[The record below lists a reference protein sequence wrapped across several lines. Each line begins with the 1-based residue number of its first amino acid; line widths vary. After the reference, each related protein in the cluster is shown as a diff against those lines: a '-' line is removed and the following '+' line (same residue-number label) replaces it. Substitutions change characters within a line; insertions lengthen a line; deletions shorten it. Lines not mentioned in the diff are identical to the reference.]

1 MDWSW
6 VLEKTPAAIGA
17 ARDLIVAG
25 AAISTARVGWLALGK
40 WRDETVGKRH
50 LELAEDVLAAFY
62 QVQEIIHDARAR
74 YVDARERAPEEGVPE
89 EITSDPAYAPRRRL
103 REASDKI
110 GDLRVKRHRFAA
122 MFGQQSTAPWDAIEA
137 VLHDIDYACGA
148 LLELRGERV
157 LSSDPNAGFYIQ
169 ERRIA
174 FRSKEDD
181 PIASRVTEAVGAI
194 EATCRPIIQASVR
207 GRRTAERSARTSYSR
222 SGERQPPTAS

>member
-6 VLEKTPAAIGA
+6 ILERVPTAIGP

-62 QVQEIIHDARAR
+62 QVQEIIHDARER
-74 YVDARERAPEEGVPE
+74 YIDARERGPEEGVPE
-89 EITSDPAYAPRRRL
+89 EVTSDPAYAPRRL
-103 REASDKI
+103 RGASEKI
-110 GDLRVKRHRFAA
+110 NDLRAKRHRFAA
-122 MFGQQSTAPWDAIEA
+122 LFGQQSTAPWDEIER

-148 LLELRGERV
+148 LLELRGEGV
-157 LSSDPNAGFYIQ
+157 PSSDPNAGFYIQ

-181 PIASRVTEAVGAI
+181 PIEAQVSEAVKTI
-194 EATCRPIIQASVR
+194 ESVCRPIIRSSVR
-207 GRRTAERSARTSYSR
+207 D
-222 SGERQPPTAS
+222 